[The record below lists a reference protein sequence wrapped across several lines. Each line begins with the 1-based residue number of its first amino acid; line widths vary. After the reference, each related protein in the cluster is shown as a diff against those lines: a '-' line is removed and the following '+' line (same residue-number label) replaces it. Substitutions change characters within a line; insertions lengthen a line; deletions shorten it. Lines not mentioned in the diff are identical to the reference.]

1 MNREGIK
8 QRVQDVLGIILIDKD
23 PIRDDA
29 TFKDLVLDEEDVDE
43 LFNMLGNEFGI
54 KFPDSI
60 KQHAVKKPE
69 HLPLPMVV
77 DLIWL
82 MQPKSASDTE
92 SDKTEHSDNGKSP

>member
-23 PIRDDA
+23 VIRDDA

-43 LFNMLGNEFGI
+43 LFNMLGDEFGI

-82 MQPKSASDTE
+82 MQPKSAVE
-92 SDKTEHSDNGKSP
+92 ADNDRAGHLDSEQKP